1 MFSQFK
7 YHKSLKLLQEKSAAI
22 TFAKCFDNK
31 MELRPYPHPKSRAR
45 DPSGKFSPDISL
57 AKKFDGS
64 LDIGFLCRLYFS
76 IIEFT
81 PQRNKLQNNLDAD
94 L

>member
-1 MFSQFK
+1 
-7 YHKSLKLLQEKSAAI
+7 
-22 TFAKCFDNK
+22 